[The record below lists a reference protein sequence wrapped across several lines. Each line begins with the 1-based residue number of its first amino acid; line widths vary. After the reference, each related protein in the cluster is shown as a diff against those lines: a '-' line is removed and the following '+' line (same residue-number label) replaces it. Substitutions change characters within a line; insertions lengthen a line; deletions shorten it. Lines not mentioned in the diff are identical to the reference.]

1 MRQDLYDI
9 TSECGVHPS
18 SSPGAVKNVL
28 KFSERPQTHASAAR
42 QHLRLHGSLPSPETC
57 IEKQTHSDPQRWEI
71 LRQSQQKHIIQ
82 RPPPVYPP
90 HLDFISQL
98 SRIFNG
104 CKLSSQLV
112 FCSSNQIREQASR
125 LRPPEGTLAF
135 YAFPRKRKVNSPVYC
150 QNFQRKI
157 KLNIFCFSKFPCEMP
172 ARIAGQSSLKIQQLS
187 LFSTPLDVN
196 NNIFFFL
203 GLWFYFDDLH
213 HVLHAVLCEFFNG
226 SNTPSQA
233 LVMRSKN
240 DKLYVFNADLGKPIK
255 SEELRFPTTTATT
268 GF

>member
-1 MRQDLYDI
+1 MTKSDAFKRSMNSFSNKPGKKYNKLNSAKGPPVFLRSLTQYKDKSKFNQTRKTQRHKAGSLWYYLRVWC
-9 TSECGVHPS
+9 TSIIIS
-18 SSPGAVKNVL
+18 RRRKNVL

-112 FCSSNQIREQASR
+112 FCSSNQIREQACS

-157 KLNIFCFSKFPCEMP
+157 NLNLFSFSKFPCEC
-172 ARIAGQSSLKIQQLS
+172 RQ
-187 LFSTPLDVN
+187 
-196 NNIFFFL
+196 
-203 GLWFYFDDLH
+203 
-213 HVLHAVLCEFFNG
+213 E
-226 SNTPSQA
+226 
-233 LVMRSKN
+233 
-240 DKLYVFNADLGKPIK
+240 
-255 SEELRFPTTTATT
+255 
-268 GF
+268 